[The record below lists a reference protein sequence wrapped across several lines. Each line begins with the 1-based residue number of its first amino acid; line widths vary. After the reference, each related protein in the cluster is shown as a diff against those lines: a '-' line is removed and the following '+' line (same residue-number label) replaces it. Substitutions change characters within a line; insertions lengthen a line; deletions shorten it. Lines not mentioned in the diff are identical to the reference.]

1 MQFPSKSYLE
11 QLRRQYPKGTKL
23 QLLSMRNEKY
33 PVLPGTVGEVTHID
47 DAGSIHMRWE
57 NGSSLALIPEIVR
70 YVTIQSQELQ
80 ACILHNLLPAFS
92 VDLAACYLLRLEL
105 IWLQRKGAGCQW
117 QPLRSRSTDRG
128 DSRDKARNYGGKHY
142 EH

>member
-11 QLRRQYPKGTKL
+11 QLRKKYPVGTKL

-57 NGSSLALIPEIVR
+57 NGSSLALIPEIDSFQTVSEAKNKAKPPPLYGMLPYNR
-70 YVTIQSQELQ
+70 KDCKGVFYTI
-80 ACILHNLLPAFS
+80 F
-92 VDLAACYLLRLEL
+92 
-105 IWLQRKGAGCQW
+105 
-117 QPLRSRSTDRG
+117 
-128 DSRDKARNYGGKHY
+128 
-142 EH
+142 